1 MKYLKEIRFRLT
13 AEEKSALC
21 TIAAGED
28 LSQSAYVRQLLNK
41 EAKKLGL
48 LSSKPTKRIKAGRK
62 VAKAA

>member
-21 TIAAGED
+21 TIAEGEAM
-28 LSQSAYVRQLLNK
+28 SQSAYVRHLLNR

-48 LSSKPTKRIKAGRK
+48 LNSKPTKRIKSGGR

>member
-13 AEEKSALC
+13 AEEKTILC

-28 LSQSAYVRQLLNK
+28 MSQSAYVRHLLNK

-48 LSSKPTKRIKAGRK
+48 LNSKPAKRIKSGRR